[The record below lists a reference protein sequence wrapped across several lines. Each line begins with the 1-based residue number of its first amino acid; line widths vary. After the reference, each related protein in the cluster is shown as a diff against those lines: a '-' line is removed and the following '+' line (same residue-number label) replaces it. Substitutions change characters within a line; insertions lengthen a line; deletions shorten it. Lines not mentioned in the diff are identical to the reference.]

1 MMPSSSS
8 PSEPGGG
15 GSSLRR
21 WGPVAAIVAV
31 LAIVGGLVVFAGGD
45 DDDGDG
51 DAANG
56 DTTIPSGADR
66 GAITFTEAQ
75 EQGLDVT
82 FEEACNEEDGRL
94 IFPSFFRG
102 ECYANVDD
110 NGGATDDGVTEDTIR
125 VAIYL
130 APDDD
135 PVLDFILGSIQ
146 SDDTS
151 ADVRE
156 TWLGLIEMFN
166 DIYQTYGRTV
176 EPVFIEGS
184 GVATDAE
191 AARADAIR
199 AAEEGVFAAWGSPAL
214 NAGWSEELN
223 ARGIVCIGCFPI
235 PEPEPN
241 IFTVTAAQDQINIQL
256 AEYIDVRL
264 AGNPAQHAGDE
275 ALQGQE
281 RVFGHLW
288 LNSNPDSAPNAQ
300 QFSDLLSE
308 SGVEL
313 AESIE
318 FDIQRAP
325 EQAAGIITRF
335 KEAGVTSIVI
345 QGDPST
351 PAVFTEAA
359 TQQQYFP
366 EWIIGGSA
374 LMDSTAFA
382 RSYDQ
387 EQWSHA
393 FGLSTLSARTSP
405 EVGGSRFRYNWYHGE
420 DPAADDTINVMEP
433 NPLVFYG
440 AVQGVGPNLTSENLV
455 QALYTVDLVGETLT
469 QVGFAYGDHGYYPT
483 LDPPDHNGIED
494 ITEIWYDPDE
504 VSIDEI
510 GREGPGS
517 YMYVDGGRRFLPGT
531 WEPGERAFDP
541 EGAVSVYDEAPE
553 AEQIPDFD
561 PPGG

>member
-1 MMPSSSS
+1 MMPSSPT
-8 PSEPGGG
+8 PSEEGG

-21 WGPVAAIVAV
+21 WGPIAAIVAV
-31 LAIVGGLVVFAGGD
+31 VAIVAGVVVLSGGD
-45 DDDGDG
+45 DDDGGG
-51 DAANG
+51 DASE
-56 DTTIPSGADR
+56 TTIPSGQER
-66 GAITFTEAQ
+66 GAITFAEA
-75 EQGLDVT
+75 EEEGLDVT
-82 FEEACNEEDGRL
+82 FEASCNEEDGRL
-94 IFPSFFRG
+94 IFPSYFRG

-110 NGGATDDGVTEDTIR
+110 NGGATDEGVTEDTIR

-135 PVLDFILGSIQ
+135 PILDFILGSIQ
-146 SDDTS
+146 SDDTA
-151 ADVRE
+151 ADVRATYE
-156 TWLGLIEMFN
+156 GLIEMFN

-184 GVATDAE
+184 GNATDAE
-191 AARADAIR
+191 AGRADAIR

-223 ARGIVCIGCFPI
+223 ARGIVCIACFPI

-256 AEYIDVRL
+256 AEYISVRL

-275 ALQGQE
+275 ALQGEE
-281 RVFGHLW
+281 RVLGHLW
-288 LNSNPDSAPNAQ
+288 LNSSPDSAPNAE

-318 FDIQRAP
+318 FDIQRAQ
-325 EQAAGIITRF
+325 EQAAGHITRF
-335 KEAGVTSIVI
+335 KEAGVTSIII

-351 PAVFTEAA
+351 PAYFTEAA
-359 TQQQYFP
+359 TQQDYFP

-374 LMDSTAFA
+374 LMDTTAFA

-393 FGLSTLSARTSP
+393 FGISTLSARTDP
-405 EVGGSRFRYNWYHGE
+405 TVGGARFRYDWYHGE
-420 DPAADDTINVMEP
+420 APAADDTINVMEP
-433 NPLVFYG
+433 NPLIFFG
-440 AVQGVGPNLTSENLV
+440 AVQGVGPNLTREALV
-455 QALYTVDLVGETLT
+455 QALYTVDLVGDTFT

-483 LDPPDHNGIED
+483 LEPPDHNGIED
-494 ITEIWYDPDE
+494 VTEIWYDPEE

-510 GREGPGS
+510 GRDGPGS

-531 WEPGERAFDP
+531 WEEGERAFDP
-541 EGAVSVYDEAPE
+541 EGAVSVYEEAPE
-553 AEQIPDFD
+553 QEQIPDFD
-561 PPGG
+561 PPNGG

>member
-1 MMPSSSS
+1 MMPSSPT
-8 PSEPGGG
+8 PSDEGGG
-15 GSSLRR
+15 GSGLRR
-21 WGPVAAIVAV
+21 WGPIAAIVAV
-31 LAIVGGLVVFAGGD
+31 LAIVAGVVVLSGGD
-45 DDDGDG
+45 DDDD
-51 DAANG
+51 DAGGA
-56 DTTIPSGADR
+56 DTTIPSGEDR
-66 GAITFTEAQ
+66 GAITFAVAE
-75 EQGLDVT
+75 EEGLDVT
-82 FEEACNEEDGRL
+82 FEDACNEEDGRL
-94 IFPSFFRG
+94 FFPSYFRG

-110 NGGATDDGVTEDTIR
+110 NGGATDDGVTADTIR

-135 PVLDFILGSIQ
+135 PILDFILGSIQ
-146 SDDTS
+146 NDDTA

-156 TWLGLIEMFN
+156 TYEGLTEMFN
-166 DIYQTYGRTV
+166 DLYQTYGRTV

-184 GVATDAE
+184 GNATDAE
-191 AARADAIR
+191 AGRADAIR
-199 AAEEGVFAAWGSPAL
+199 AAEEGVFAAWGGPAL

-223 ARGIVCIGCFPI
+223 ARGIVCLGCFPI

-241 IFTVTAAQDQINIQL
+241 VFTVTASQDQVNIQL

-275 ALQGQE
+275 ALQDTE

-300 QFSDLLSE
+300 GFSDLLGE
-308 SGVEL
+308 SGVDL

-318 FDIQRAP
+318 FDIQRAA
-325 EQAAGIITRF
+325 EQAAGVITRL
-335 KEAGVTSIVI
+335 KDAGVTSVII

-351 PAVFTEAA
+351 PAYFTEAA
-359 TQQQYFP
+359 TQQDYFP

-374 LMDSTAFA
+374 LMDTTAFA

-393 FGLSTLSARTSP
+393 FGISTLSARTSP
-405 EVGGSRFRYNWYHGE
+405 DAGGPLFRYDWYHGE
-420 DPAADDTINVMEP
+420 EPAADETVNVLEP
-433 NPLVFYG
+433 QPLIFFG
-440 AVQGVGPNLTSENLV
+440 ALQVAGPELTTESLV
-455 QALYTVDLVGETLT
+455 QALYTVDLVGDTFT

-483 LDPPDHNGIED
+483 LEPPDHNGIED
-494 ITEIWYDPDE
+494 ATEIWWDPEE
-504 VSIDEI
+504 VSVDEI
-510 GREGPGS
+510 GRDGPGS
-517 YMYVDGGRRFLPGT
+517 YMYVDGGRRFLPGS
-531 WEPGERAFDP
+531 WEEGERAFDP
-541 EGAVSVYDEAPE
+541 EGAVSVYEEAPE

>member
-1 MMPSSSS
+1 MMPSSPT
-8 PSEPGGG
+8 PSEEGGG

-21 WGPVAAIVAV
+21 WGPIAAIVAV
-31 LAIVGGLVVFAGGD
+31 IAIVAGVVVLSGGD
-45 DDDGDG
+45 DDDGDDPTAG
-51 DAANG
+51 E
-56 DTTIPSGADR
+56 TTLPSGVDR
-66 GAITFTEAQ
+66 QAITFTEA
-75 EQGLDVT
+75 EELDLDVT
-82 FEEACNEEDGRL
+82 FEAGCNEEDGRL

-110 NGGATDDGVTEDTIR
+110 NGGATDDGVTADTIK
-125 VAIYL
+125 VAIYI

-135 PVLDFILGSIQ
+135 PILDFILGSIQ

-151 ADVRE
+151 AQVQE
-156 TWLGLIEMFN
+156 TYVGLLEMFN

-176 EPVFIEGS
+176 EPVFIQGS
-184 GVATDAE
+184 GLVNDAE
-191 AARADAIR
+191 AGRADAIR
-199 AAEEGVFAAWGSPAL
+199 AADEGVFAALGGPAL

-241 IFTVTAAQDQINIQL
+241 IFTVTMSQDQINIQL
-256 AEYIDVRL
+256 AEYIAVRL
-264 AGNPAQHAGDE
+264 AGSPAQHAGED
-275 ALQGQE
+275 LQSEE

-288 LNSNPDSAPNAQ
+288 LNSSPDSAPNAQ
-300 QFSDLLSE
+300 QFADELS
-308 SGVEL
+308 GRDVEL

-318 FDIQRAP
+318 FDIQRAS
-325 EQAAGIITRF
+325 EQAAGIITRL
-335 KEAGVTSIVI
+335 KDAGVTSVVI

-351 PAVFTEAA
+351 PAYFTEAA
-359 TQQQYFP
+359 TQQDYFP

-374 LMDSTAFA
+374 LMDTTAFA

-393 FGLSTLSARTSP
+393 FGLSTLAARTDP
-405 EVGGSRFRYNWYHGE
+405 TVGGAEFRYNWYHGE
-420 DPAADDTINVMEP
+420 PAPADDSVNVLEP
-433 NPLVFYG
+433 NPLILFG
-440 AVQGVGPNLTSENLV
+440 AIQGVGPDLNSENLI

-483 LDPPDHNGIED
+483 LEGLDHNGIED
-494 ITEIWYDPDE
+494 ITELWWNPDE

-531 WEPGERAFDP
+531 WEEGERAFDP
-541 EGAVSVYDEAPE
+541 EGAVSVYEEAPE
-553 AEQIPDFD
+553 TEQIPDFD

>member
-1 MMPSSSS
+1 MMPSSPT
-8 PSEPGGG
+8 PSDPGG

-21 WGPVAAIVAV
+21 WGPIAAIVAV
-31 LAIVGGLVVFAGGD
+31 LAIVAAVVVVSGGD
-45 DDDGDG
+45 DDDDGG
-51 DAANG
+51 DAVE
-56 DTTIPSGADR
+56 TTIPSGVDR
-66 GAITFTEAQ
+66 QAITFNEAR

-82 FEEACNEEDGRL
+82 FEDTCNEEDGRL
-94 IFPSFFRG
+94 IFPSYFRG

-110 NGGATDDGVTEDTIR
+110 NGGATDEGVTADTIR

-151 ADVRE
+151 ADVRA
-156 TWLGLIEMFN
+156 TWEGLIEMFD
-166 DIYQTYGRTV
+166 DIYQTYGRRI

-184 GVATDAE
+184 GTATDAE
-191 AARADAIR
+191 AGRADAIR
-199 AAEEGVFAAWGSPAL
+199 AADAGVFAAWGGPAL
-214 NAGWSEELN
+214 NAGWSEELH
-223 ARGIVCIGCFPI
+223 ARGIPCIGCFPL
-235 PEPEPN
+235 PEPEPY
-241 IFTVTAAQDQINIQL
+241 IFSVTASQDQINIQL
-256 AEYIDVRL
+256 AEYLSVRL
-264 AGNPAQHAGDE
+264 AGNPAQHAGDPAFHE
-275 ALQGQE
+275 TE

-300 QFSDLLSE
+300 EFRDLLAE

-318 FDIQRAP
+318 YDITRANEMAP
-325 EQAAGIITRF
+325 GIITRF
-335 KEAGVTSIVI
+335 KEAGVTSIII

-351 PAVFTEAA
+351 PAYFTEAA
-359 TQQQYFP
+359 TQQEYFP

-387 EQWSHA
+387 EQWAHA
-393 FGLSTLSARTSP
+393 FGISTLSARTSP
-405 EVGGSRFRYNWYHGE
+405 EIGGPRFRYRWYHGE
-420 DPAADDTINVMEP
+420 DPPADDTINVMEP
-433 NPLVFYG
+433 LPLIFHG
-440 AVQGVGPNLTSENLV
+440 ALQGIGPNLTRDALI
-455 QALYTVDLVGETLT
+455 QALYTIDLVGDTYT

-494 ITEIWYDPDE
+494 VTEIWYDPDE

-541 EGAVSVYDEAPE
+541 EGAVAVYEEAPA

-561 PPGG
+561 PPNRG